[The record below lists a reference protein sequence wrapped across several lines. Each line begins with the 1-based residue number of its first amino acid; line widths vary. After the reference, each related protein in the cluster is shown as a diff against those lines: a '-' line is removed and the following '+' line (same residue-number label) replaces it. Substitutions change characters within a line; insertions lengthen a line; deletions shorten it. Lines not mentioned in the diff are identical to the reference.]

1 MRQLVLSKQSTA
13 AAIRKAQSN
22 ADPFVAGLRQDLA
35 QLQRLIVTLPDSEE
49 RDELRQAVSDL
60 RSKAEQAAVGAKLPR
75 TEARAGKVQRRQQG
89 RPDNQVKVT
98 ALHPGRKRS
107 GVPLVQ
113 QQSGDFEAG
122 DEFQPKAKKGRKAS
136 VKVGA

>member
-1 MRQLVLSKQSTA
+1 M
-13 AAIRKAQSN
+13 
-22 ADPFVAGLRQDLA
+22 
-35 QLQRLIVTLPDSEE
+35 
-49 RDELRQAVSDL
+49 SDL
-60 RSKAEQAAVGAKLPR
+60 RIKAEQATVSAKLPC
-75 TEARAGKVQRRQQG
+75 TAARAGKVQRRQQG

-113 QQSGDFEAG
+113 QQGGDFEAG